1 MLFLMTYLNLNLIM
15 KRVITLGLIA
25 TVLVFSACKG
35 GKKEESGDN
44 ASATQSSSSS
54 TPAEEHKQAA
64 NQPKEY
70 NVTFTPDS
78 AVLGKKKEALVKI
91 TGATAIALTD
101 PDGKDKGIELTVKL
115 TVTNKSHIGE
125 GRSFSISYAESR
137 LQLDNGTNI
146 THDSGTDYLRA
157 EPEATSK
164 EESWVY
170 KIPTGAKP
178 SALNLFMDDTRVSV
192 GVALSEK

>member
-44 ASATQSSSSS
+44 ASATESSSS

-101 PDGKDKGIELTVKL
+101 PDGKDLGIELTIKL

-125 GRSFSISYAESR
+125 GSSVSVSYAESR

-157 EPEATSK
+157 QPEATSK
-164 EESWVY
+164 EESWTY

-192 GVALSEK
+192 GVALSGK